1 MSTNDVMP
9 TNDADL
15 SPADV
20 SPQTNVVTITDN
32 TQLIT
37 GITYVPNSLQI
48 TPGQPSSLPPT
59 ITKMGSSWTITLIAG
74 RKNSNQV
81 AGSFNDVCG
90 AENHE
95 YAPSGGGGTPSQL
108 NFYFA
113 VEIQLSNN
121 VQSGSLLVYLG
132 QGSFTFTN
140 NWWIG
145 GSPIGNNAS
154 NNASI
159 NIGGQPFPLS
169 GSQDSF
175 NIG

>member
-1 MSTNDVMP
+1 MSTNQAGVS
-9 TNDADL
+9 A
-15 SPADV
+15 SDV
-20 SPQTNVVTITDN
+20 SPQTNVVTMTDN
-32 TQLIT
+32 SQMIT

-48 TPGQPSSLPPT
+48 TPGQPSTPPPT
-59 ITKMGSSWTITLIAG
+59 ITQMDNSWTITLIAG

-95 YAPSGGGGTPSQL
+95 YAASGGGGTPSQL

-113 VEIQLSNN
+113 VELQWSNSIQT
-121 VQSGSLLVYLG
+121 GSELIYLG
-132 QGSFTFTN
+132 QGSYGSFIDPTN

-145 GSPIGNNAS
+145 GSPISNNPS
-154 NNASI
+154 NNATIAI
-159 NIGGQPFPLS
+159 NGGPFPLS

-175 NIG
+175 NLG